1 MYILKNRRHQ
11 MGADKNVINKKL
23 GTFSCRYF
31 NKTKSNFDRLLKK
44 WIIQMLCHRYLS
56 MGSKFES
63 LAHFQRSS
71 NEV

>member
-11 MGADKNVINKKL
+11 IGADKNIINKKL

-44 WIIQMLCHRYLS
+44 MDNS
-56 MGSKFES
+56 DVM
-63 LAHFQRSS
+63 SS
-71 NEV
+71 IFIDGIEI